1 MEGISRHLRAVM
13 TAQQPREIVENVR
26 RCEYELLLLATH
38 FQEYTDEA
46 SLPARLAAVI
56 NAHPE
61 WKMPALA
68 VGPRGLIPAP
78 SGVVDL
84 TVDERTQHIPATDP
98 TQWRS
103 LITEEIRQDMIFRVE
118 KMLRLVSKQL
128 NITTVEDLNHKIQQ
142 YEMGLIISSN
152 SLIEYMDKGTLPKRL
167 ASLVT
172 DFTEYKKTLTPQQLS
187 S

>member
-1 MEGISRHLRAVM
+1 VPRLPKFPVAQEQRQAVMEGISRHLRGVL
-13 TAQQPREIVENVR
+13 TAQQPREVVESVR
-26 RCEYELLLLATH
+26 RCEYELLLRAAH

-46 SLPARLAAVI
+46 SLPARLVAVI
-56 NAHPE
+56 
-61 WKMPALA
+61 
-68 VGPRGLIPAP
+68 
-78 SGVVDL
+78 
-84 TVDERTQHIPATDP
+84 
-98 TQWRS
+98 
-103 LITEEIRQDMIFRVE
+103 
-118 KMLRLVSKQL
+118 

-152 SLIEYMDKGTLPKRL
+152 SLEEYMDKGTLPKRL